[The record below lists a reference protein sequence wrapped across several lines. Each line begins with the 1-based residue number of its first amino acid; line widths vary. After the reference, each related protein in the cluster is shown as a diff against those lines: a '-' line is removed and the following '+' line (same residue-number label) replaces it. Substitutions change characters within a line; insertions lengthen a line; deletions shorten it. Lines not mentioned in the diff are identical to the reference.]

1 MVRTLVVALV
11 GYGPLYR
18 ISGHPDVFTAITITL
33 SIYPDKRSVSQSTK
47 VDRLVLI
54 GDKHTRNI

>member
-1 MVRTLVVALV
+1 MRTLVVALV
-11 GYGPLYR
+11 GYGSLYR
-18 ISGHPDVFTAITITL
+18 ISGHPDVFTAITITVI
-33 SIYPDKRSVSQSTK
+33 IYPDKRPVSQSTK